1 MLLSEWLQLKG
12 MTIPRIGKDVE
23 KPELSLIAGRIVN
36 WFNHFEKLVDNIYQS
51 QTSCTHNLAIPLLNI
66 YPIKTGDSIHQETC
80 TRKDTAA
87 LFIIAMDWK
96 QLRYPSTEEWIY
108 TLWYINTMENYT
120 IKN

>member
-1 MLLSEWLQLKG
+1 MLLSEWLKLKG

-23 KPELSLIAGRIVN
+23 KLELSLVAGRIVN

-51 QTSCTHNLAIPLLNI
+51 QTSRIHDLAIPLLGI
-66 YPIKTGDSIHQETC
+66 SPIEIGDSIHQKTC

-96 QLRYPSTEEWIY
+96 QLRYPSTKEWIY
-108 TLWYINTMENYT
+108 KLWYINTMENYT